1 MLKVLS
7 CALLLISLFAS
18 ALAFYEDEPHVKIFH
33 KKSDFEQQVIQS
45 NGIWMV
51 QFYSPSCG
59 NCQQFSPTYK
69 LMAGVIKGVFNVAA
83 VDATA
88 GVGKRIANAYGVN
101 EFPSLYIFGNDKTKP
116 KLYNGKRDLQEVISA
131 LTEETAILFSSRFR
145 AAAGGAEQQP
155 KKKGAEKSYV
165 LKLNT
170 NNFEQQ
176 IITNSQ
182 VSMVAFVAPW
192 CGHCKMLLPEWEAAA
207 EQLANEDVL
216 LGLVDATIEKDLAQ
230 TYGVTGYPT
239 IKLFSGGKLSTVT
252 DYQGQRTASAIV
264 KAILDEVDRTGVP
277 KVIAELTNATIF
289 SSTCTGSNRICVLAT
304 LPPIADSG
312 VEGRNKY
319 RDMLGAVSKTF
330 RGSAFTFLWVEG
342 GTQYDLEQ
350 GLELNFGYP
359 ALVALSLHRQAYSV
373 LRGSFSE
380 KSITTFLYG
389 ITSGR
394 QATVKLTNELPAI
407 VTVDPW
413 DGKEAT
419 LPEEELSLED
429 IMGWDDNAEL

>member
-1 MLKVLS
+1 M
-7 CALLLISLFAS
+7 
-18 ALAFYEDEPHVKIFH
+18 KIFH
-33 KKSDFEQQVIQS
+33 KKSDFEQRVIQS

-51 QFYSPSCG
+51 QFYSPSCE
-59 NCQQFSPTYK
+59 NCQQFSSTYN
-69 LMAGVIKGVFNVAA
+69 LMAGVTKGVFNLAA
-83 VDATA
+83 VDATV
-88 GVGKRIANAYGVN
+88 GVGQRIANAYGVK

-116 KLYNGKRDLQEVISA
+116 KQYNGKRDLQEVITA

-145 AAAGGAEQQP
+145 AAAGGAEQQQ
-155 KKKGAEKSYV
+155 KKNGSNKSHV
-165 LKLNT
+165 LQLN
-170 NNFEQQ
+170 NDNFEQQ
-176 IITNSQ
+176 ILTNPQ

-207 EQLANEDVL
+207 EQLVNEDVL
-216 LGLVDATIEKDLAQ
+216 LGLVDATIEKELAQ

-239 IKLFSGGKLSTVT
+239 IKVFSGGKMSKVT

-277 KVIAELTNATIF
+277 KVIAELTNSTIF

-304 LPPIADSG
+304 LPPVADSG

-319 RDMLGAVSKTF
+319 REMIGAVSKTF
-330 RGSAFTFLWVEG
+330 RGTAFTFLWVEG

-350 GLELNFGYP
+350 VLDLNFGYP

-380 KSITTFLYG
+380 KSITSFLYG

-394 QATVKLTNELPAI
+394 QATVKLTKELPAI
-407 VTVDPW
+407 VTTDPW
-413 DGKEAT
+413 DGKEAA

-429 IMGWDDNAEL
+429 IMGWDDKVEL